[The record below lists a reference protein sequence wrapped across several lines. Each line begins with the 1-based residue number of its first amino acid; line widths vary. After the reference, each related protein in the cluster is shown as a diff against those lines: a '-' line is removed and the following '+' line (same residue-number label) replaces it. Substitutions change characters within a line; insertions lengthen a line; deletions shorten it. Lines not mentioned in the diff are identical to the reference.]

1 MSGHRTTPSF
11 DIIATTR
18 RRWSLEQKQAIVAEI
33 GDGGATLSQ
42 VARRHGLHAS
52 QLFRWRADLAAAP
65 APEPDAPAPVAES
78 FLPVML
84 LPPALPSPAKP
95 STIEIV
101 IAGGRT
107 VRVGSDVD
115 TAALVRIIAA
125 LEAHR

>member
-11 DIIATTR
+11 DIVATTR
-18 RRWSLEQKQAIVAEI
+18 RRWSLEQKRAIVAEI

-52 QLFRWRADLAAAP
+52 QLFRWRADLAATTAPEPGAP
-65 APEPDAPAPVAES
+65 APSAQG
-78 FLPVML
+78 FMPVML
-84 LPPALPSPAKP
+84 LPPSLPPPAKP

-115 TAALVRIIAA
+115 TAVLVRIISA
-125 LEAHR
+125 LEAAR